1 MLRKSK
7 AIVLHTIKY
16 GDSSLIIDLLTEEE
30 GRLTFIV
37 KLSKTM
43 KGKMKK
49 QYFQPMTL
57 LDIEFDFRP
66 NANMQ
71 HIKDIRIDIPFTT
84 IPFNPIK
91 TSILLFISEFLL
103 YATRSEQYNKTLFL
117 FVKKS
122 IEWLDAS
129 VSNFANFH
137 LTFMLHLSK
146 FIGFFPNLSKPKSYD
161 FFDLRNAE
169 FCQYSPIH
177 IDYLK
182 PDDAKTLLKLFRMNY
197 NNMRFFRF
205 SRNERNE
212 ITETILK
219 YYTLHIPSMPK
230 LNSLTILKELF
241 D

>member
-71 HIKDIRIDIPFTT
+71 HIKDIRIDSKELM
-84 IPFNPIK
+84 NGED
-91 TSILLFISEFLL
+91 S
-103 YATRSEQYNKTLFL
+103 R
-117 FVKKS
+117 KK
-122 IEWLDAS
+122 
-129 VSNFANFH
+129 
-137 LTFMLHLSK
+137 MLH
-146 FIGFFPNLSKPKSYD
+146 F
-161 FFDLRNAE
+161 
-169 FCQYSPIH
+169 
-177 IDYLK
+177 
-182 PDDAKTLLKLFRMNY
+182 
-197 NNMRFFRF
+197 
-205 SRNERNE
+205 
-212 ITETILK
+212 
-219 YYTLHIPSMPK
+219 
-230 LNSLTILKELF
+230 
-241 D
+241 